1 MVIVPWEDMPIVM
14 SSAVLID
21 LLFRENVK
29 KKD

>member
-1 MVIVPWEDMPIVM
+1 MVIVPWEDLPIVM